1 MQLSGFGGLC
11 YHCKQTGHKAHECPK
26 KTGNGGNGGNGGT
39 ATVKLTVE
47 LTAKAEFKENAIIA
61 VGKVTKLT
69 TVGRKKRTKK
79 SVQSGIKTKRPK
91 K

>member
-1 MQLSGFGGLC
+1 MQLSGFGGC
-11 YHCKQTGHKAHECPK
+11 ATIASRPGTRHMNAQRRPVTVV
-26 KTGNGGNGGNGGT
+26 TVVT

-47 LTAKAEFKENAIIA
+47 LTAKADFKENAIIA